1 MVDPLRGYCRGQLYS
16 FPEPRALYPDEGI
29 LMSKDI
35 KKRVSALRKE
45 IKRHNELYYTEGK
58 PEISDA
64 RYDELMKELK
74 ALEKAHPDLFSPD
87 SPTQTVGAP
96 VPVKLAKVRH
106 VSPMLS
112 LDSVNSSEDAEH
124 FGFTCE
130 KEIGGSVEYACEPK
144 LDGLS
149 IELVYE
155 NGVFTRGS
163 TRGDGVM
170 GEDVTLNLK
179 TIPSVPGKLRGKRV
193 PRSLAVRGE
202 VMMHISDFQELNK
215 NETEKGGEAFA
226 NPRNAAAGSM
236 RQLDPRI
243 TSERR
248 LRVYC
253 YQILEISGD
262 KPDTQEGSLELL
274 KELGFAVS
282 PGARVVRSV
291 KDVIAYH
298 RAMEEKRD
306 ELDYEIDGVVVK
318 LNSIAAQERMGMRTT
333 SPKWAMAYK
342 FKPRRETTRVD
353 DIVVQ
358 VGRTGTLTPVAL
370 LHPVE
375 VGGVT
380 VSRATLHNMDQVEK
394 LGVKIGDHV
403 KVERAGDVIPYISE
417 VLKEKRTG
425 KEKDFGMPGK
435 CPVCGTD
442 IVKEDVFYRCPAGLS
457 CPGQLKEAINH
468 YASKD
473 AVDIEGFSDKTVEL
487 LYEKGLIKSMADIY
501 TLKSEELLELEG
513 FKEKKTKN
521 LLDAIEKA
529 KHVTLDRFIFA
540 LGIRNVGKHIGAVLA
555 EKFTSLEALK
565 EAGEDELMEVKEIG
579 PEIAACIT
587 SFFKEKRN
595 ILEIDKLIKN
605 GVKIAS
611 KEKVTSGKF
620 IGKKFVFTGTLKTLS
635 RSQAQKIVEKEG
647 GSAGSNVTTDTDF
660 VVAGEDAGSKLAEA
674 KKKGIKVLSEEEFR
688 GLLS

>member
-1 MVDPLRGYCRGQLYS
+1 
-16 FPEPRALYPDEGI
+16 
-29 LMSKDI
+29 MSKDI

-106 VSPMLS
+106 VLPMLS
-112 LDSVNSSEDAEH
+112 LDSVNSEEDAEH
-124 FGFTCE
+124 FGATCE
-130 KEIGGSVEYACEPK
+130 KELGQGVEYACEPK

-155 NGVFTRGS
+155 DGLFVRGA

-170 GEDVTLNLK
+170 GEDVTANLR
-179 TIPSVPGKLRGKRV
+179 TIPNVPRKLNGKHVPGT
-193 PRSLAVRGE
+193 LAVRGE
-202 VMMHISDFQELNK
+202 VMMHIKDFQELNRQ
-215 NETEKGGEAFA
+215 ETEKGGEAFA

-243 TSERR
+243 TAERR

-253 YQILEISGD
+253 YEILEISGD
-262 KPDTQEGSLELL
+262 KPETQKKSLTLL
-274 KELGFAVS
+274 KELGFTVS
-282 PGARVVRSV
+282 PEARVTRGIGEA
-291 KDVIAYH
+291 IAYH
-298 RAMEEKRD
+298 HAMEEKRD

-318 LNSIAAQERMGMRTT
+318 VNGISDQKRMGMRTT

-342 FKPRRETTRVD
+342 FKPRKEMTRVD
-353 DIVVQ
+353 DIVIQ

-370 LHPVE
+370 LQPVE

-417 VLKEKRTG
+417 VIKEKRTG
-425 KEKDFGMPGK
+425 KEKDFRMPAK
-435 CPVCGTD
+435 CPVCGTG

-487 LYEKGLIKSMADIY
+487 LYEKGLIKSMSDIY

-529 KHVTLDRFIFA
+529 KYVTLDRFIFA

-555 EKFTSLEALK
+555 EKFASLEALK
-565 EAGEDELMEVKEIG
+565 EAGENELMEVKEIG
-579 PEIAACIT
+579 PEIAACIIA
-587 SFFKEKRN
+587 FFKEKRN
-595 ILEIDKLIKN
+595 VYEIDKLIKN

-647 GSAGSNVTTDTDF
+647 GSAGSSVTTDTDF

-674 KKKGIKVLSEEEFR
+674 KKKGIKVLSEEEFKR
-688 GLLS
+688 LLS